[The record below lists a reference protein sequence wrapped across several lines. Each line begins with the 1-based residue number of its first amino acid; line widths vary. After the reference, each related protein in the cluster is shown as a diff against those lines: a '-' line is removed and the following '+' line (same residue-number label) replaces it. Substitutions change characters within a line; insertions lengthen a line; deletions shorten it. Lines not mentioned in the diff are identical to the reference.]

1 MKKTT
6 YIILGI
12 IGTWLLLVTI
22 ILGIISLNGRPYGE
36 PNQDPYTDMSGE
48 KAVIE
53 LDPFDKVVFIAN
65 VNLETSYD
73 ESDDYFH
80 GVEIRQSDSYSV
92 VYAEAWADGFKY
104 EIADSTLTITLKK
117 PNDFDRFRGVTG
129 DPIVIYT
136 PRIVSVESDEYVGIS
151 LHNFDIAELTANA
164 REVNIHDCHV
174 GRLNVSTD
182 NRSITVAMRDSTVV
196 DNSYLEINS
205 ALVFYTYD
213 EAHCGTV
220 NVRPIDGSG
229 TCPFRIADL
238 AYDRINVENNVSDA
252 VQIYATEP
260 YSIIPAEKK

>member
-12 IGTWLLLVTI
+12 IGTWLLLGTI
-22 ILGIISLNGRPYGE
+22 ILGVIALNGRPYGE
-36 PNQDPYTDMSGE
+36 RNQDPYTDMSGE

-73 ESDDYFH
+73 DSDDYFH
-80 GVEIRQSDSYSV
+80 GVEIRRSDSNSV
-92 VYAEAWADGFKY
+92 EYAESWGDGFKY
-104 EIADSTLTITLKK
+104 EIADGTLTITLAK
-117 PNDFDRFRGVTG
+117 PENMDNFNNVTG
-129 DPIVIYT
+129 DPIVIHT
-136 PRIVSVESDEYVGIS
+136 PNIMSVESDEYVGIS

-174 GRLNVSTD
+174 GHLNVSTD
-182 NRSITVAMRDSTVV
+182 ERSITVAMRDSSVV

-213 EAHCGTV
+213 EARCGTV
-220 NVRPIDGSG
+220 NVRAINGSG
-229 TCPFRIADL
+229 TCSFRIADL
-238 AYDRINVENNVSDA
+238 AYDRINVENDVNDA
-252 VQIYATEP
+252 VQIYASEP
-260 YSIIPAEKK
+260 YSIVPSEKK